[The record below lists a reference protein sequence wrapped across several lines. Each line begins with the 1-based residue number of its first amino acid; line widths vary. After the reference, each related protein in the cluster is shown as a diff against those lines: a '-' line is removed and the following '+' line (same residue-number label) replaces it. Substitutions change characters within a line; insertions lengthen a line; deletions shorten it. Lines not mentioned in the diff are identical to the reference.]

1 MLGRRHDHHP
11 HPRTSHLT
19 RRLSDPFAQ
28 RRPRPSPGGSFC
40 WPTTVTPTPHPP
52 PDPET
57 TMSET
62 LTGAQA
68 LIRALELE
76 GVDTIF
82 GVPGGAI
89 LPAYDPILDSPIRHV
104 LARHEQGAGHMAS
117 GYAHASGRVGV
128 AMATSG
134 PGATN
139 LITALQ
145 DAFMDSIPLVAVTGQ
160 VGMASIGYDAFQEA
174 HTWGISMPCTKHNYL
189 VTEPD
194 AIADAIHEAFHLAS
208 TGRPGPVLVDIP
220 KNILNA
226 TLTWR
231 GPGKLDLP
239 GYRPSVEGHPKQV
252 KAAVRLIAESERPVL
267 YLGGGVIRA
276 NATEEALR
284 FAELA
289 NLPAV
294 TTLMARG
301 AIPDSHP
308 LCLGMPGMHGNYT
321 AITAMQRAD
330 VLIAV
335 GARFDD
341 RVTGDVAAFAPH
353 ARVIHVDVDPAEI
366 AKVRTPEIPIVGD
379 ARAVL
384 RQLIVAMEKLL
395 GGESAPEREPWLETL
410 RGWQRDKPLSYTQDE
425 AGPIQQQYVIEE
437 LHRLTGGDA
446 VVVAGVGQHQM
457 WASQFWRFERPRT
470 WINSGGLG
478 TMGYAVPAAVGAKTA
493 VPDRTVW
500 AIDGDGCFQMTC
512 QELITASV
520 EGIPIKVAVMNNQSL
535 GMVKQWQRLFYHGR
549 YSAVDLTDHTPDYV
563 KLAEAMG
570 CAGLRADHPG
580 EVRPVLEK
588 AMAINDRPVVVEFRC
603 DPDAMVFP
611 MVPAGGS
618 NDLVVLGP
626 EDLAPSADDTGALA

>member
-1 MLGRRHDHHP
+1 M
-11 HPRTSHLT
+11 T
-19 RRLSDPFAQ
+19 
-28 RRPRPSPGGSFC
+28 
-40 WPTTVTPTPHPP
+40 
-52 PDPET
+52 
-57 TMSET
+57 ET

-128 AMATSG
+128 VMATSG

-139 LITALQ
+139 LVTPLQ
-145 DAFMDSIPLVAVTGQ
+145 DAFMDSIPVVAVTGQ
-160 VGMASIGYDAFQEA
+160 VSTASIGYDAFQEA

-189 VTEPD
+189 VTDPAE
-194 AIADAIHEAFHLAS
+194 IADTIHEAFHLAS

-220 KNILNA
+220 KNVLSA
-226 TLTWR
+226 TMAWR
-231 GPGKLDLP
+231 APGKLDLP
-239 GYRPSVEGHPKQV
+239 GYRPSVQGHPKRV
-252 KAAVRLIAESERPVL
+252 KAAVQMIAASERPVL

-276 NATEEALR
+276 DASEEALR

-289 NLPAV
+289 NVPAV

-301 AIPDSHP
+301 AVPDSHP

-321 AITAMQRAD
+321 AITAMQKAD
-330 VLIAV
+330 LLIAI

-341 RVTGDVAAFAPH
+341 RVTGKVAGFAPE

-366 AKVRTPEIPIVGD
+366 AKVRNPEIPIVGD
-379 ARAVL
+379 AKAVL
-384 RQLIVAMEKLL
+384 RQLITAMDKLL
-395 GGESAPEREPWLETL
+395 SGDRAPARQPWLDTL
-410 RGWQRDKPLSYTQDE
+410 RGWQRDKPLAYTQSE
-425 AGPIQQQYVIEE
+425 EGPIQQQYVVEE

-457 WASQFWRFERPRT
+457 WASQFWGFERPRT

-493 VPDRTVW
+493 VPDSTVW

-520 EGIPIKVAVMNNQSL
+520 EGIPIKVAVMNNHSL
-535 GMVKQWQRLFYHGR
+535 GMVKQWQRLFYHER
-549 YSAVDLTDHTPDYV
+549 FSAVDLTDHTPDYV

-570 CAGLRADHPG
+570 CVGLRADHPS
-580 EVRPVLEK
+580 EVRMVLEK
-588 AMAINDRPVVVEFRC
+588 AMAIDDSPVVVEFRC

-618 NDLVVLGP
+618 NDDVVM
-626 EDLAPSADDTGALA
+626 SAEELP